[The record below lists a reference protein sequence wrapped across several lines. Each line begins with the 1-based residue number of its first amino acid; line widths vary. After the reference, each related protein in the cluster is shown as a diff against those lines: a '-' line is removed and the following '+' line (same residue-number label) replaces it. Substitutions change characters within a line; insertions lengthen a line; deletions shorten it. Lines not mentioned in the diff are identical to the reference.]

1 MQYFLQEVA
10 RDVYKKYGNALSGI
24 CLVFPNRRSGLFFK
38 RYLTGELEN
47 PIWSPEVLTISDLMQ
62 QFSGLQK
69 ADQLS
74 LIFMLYQVFKKEK
87 QSQEPFDEFYHWG
100 EMLLRD
106 FDDID
111 KYLVDPRDIFRNLAR
126 LKSLEDHFSYLTEE
140 QIESIRRFWDT
151 LNVSRLS
158 KEQNDFISIW
168 QVLYNVYFHFN
179 RVLDEQKQGYE
190 GKIYRAVTDRINSQK
205 LTPKH
210 DKYIFIGFNALTPVE
225 HRLFKELKQRE
236 KAVFY
241 WDYDHY
247 YLKDHEA
254 GSFIHQNMEHFQ
266 GEDLGVY
273 DGLKQ
278 DKHIQFVNTPYDISQ
293 AKILPDLLTDMPD
306 KYSSSPDK
314 TAIVLPE
321 EHLLLP
327 VLNSLPET
335 PGEVNVTMGYPVYST
350 PAFSFLL
357 TLIRLQENVKKQ
369 NGEVQFYYNDV
380 LSVLNHQYL
389 GIIRDEQVEQLIEQ
403 IHKHNKIYI
412 PSGELTVNNL
422 FRAVFA
428 LPESYESL
436 SDYLLDNYY
445 RFYTLLKQQNSG
457 ENYSLRME
465 LESIYYVYIAIK
477 RLKEIFKQHQANVKP
492 ATYLRILERVVK
504 NQSIPFQGEPLS
516 GIQVMG
522 LLETRTLDF
531 ENLIILSMNEGVF
544 PQAESTPS
552 FIPFSLRKGF
562 GLPTYEHNDAIYA
575 YYFYRLVQRA
585 KNITLVYNSGS
596 DGLKTGEMSRFMHQL
611 KFETNFDI
619 RERTVVSGIS
629 IPEARSVTVAK
640 TPEILDVLEKYNAIS
655 GSEKNFSP
663 SAINTYLMCS
673 LQFYYRYIAG
683 LKEPE
688 EVTENVDLPLFGSLL
703 HKAIQLLYEPYRM
716 DQNQI
721 SSDELK
727 KLERNDELIEA
738 RIMEAF
744 REEYFSDFPEDK
756 KINLSGKNLL
766 IKDII
771 YQYIKQFLKVEQK
784 FAPFLPLA
792 LEESCQTSVNF
803 GVDGKE
809 KSAVIKGDIDRVDE
823 HDAGIRIIDYKTGQ
837 PQQSYKDV
845 PSLFEKYGNHAA
857 LQALIYSRMYSEVH
871 GPQKKIVP
879 GLYFFRRI
887 YQDDFDWSVKMN
899 KHPVSYDE
907 VKVDLEEHLRSLLEE
922 IFDPEETFTQTDDRN
937 TCRFCPY
944 AKICR
949 RD

>member
-1 MQYFLQEVA
+1 MQYFLQEAA
-10 RDVYKKYGNALSGI
+10 RDVYRKYGDRLSDL
-24 CLVFPNRRSGLFFK
+24 CLVFPNRRAGLFFK
-38 RYLTGELEN
+38 RYLAGELKN
-47 PIWSPEVLTISDLMQ
+47 PVWSPEVLPISDLMQ

-74 LIFMLYQVFKKEK
+74 LVFMLHQVFKKEK

-111 KYLVDPRDIFRNLAR
+111 KYLADPRDVFRNLAQ
-126 LKSLEDHFSYLTEE
+126 LKSLEDHFSYLTKE

-151 LNVSRLS
+151 LNVGQLS

-168 QVLYNVYFHFN
+168 QVLYNVYFQFN
-179 RVLDEQKQGYE
+179 RILDEQKQAYE
-190 GKIYRAVTDRINSQK
+190 GKIYRAVMDRINSNK
-205 LTPKH
+205 LLPPH
-210 DKYIFIGFNALTPVE
+210 DMYIFIGFNALTPVE
-225 HRLFKELKQRE
+225 QQLFKELKQQE

-241 WDYDHY
+241 WDFDHF

-254 GSFIHQNMEHFQ
+254 GRFIRNNIEHFP
-266 GEDLGVY
+266 GADLGVY

-278 DKHIQFVNTPYDISQ
+278 DKSIQFINTPYDIAQ
-293 AKILPDLLTDMPD
+293 AKILPDLLTGMPEQDKEAPD
-306 KYSSSPDK
+306 KK
-314 TAIVLPE
+314 AIVLPD

-327 VLNSLPET
+327 VLNSLPESSVQ
-335 PGEVNVTMGYPVYST
+335 VNVTMGYPVYST

-357 TLIRLQENVKKQ
+357 TLIRLQENVKQQ

-389 GIIRDEQVEQLIEQ
+389 GIIRDEQVEKLIEG
-403 IHKHNKIYI
+403 IHEHNKIYI
-412 PSGELTVNNL
+412 PSHELTINNL
-422 FRAVFA
+422 FRSIFTS
-428 LPESYESL
+428 PESYESL

-445 RFYTLLKQQNSG
+445 QFYSLLKKRH
-457 ENYSLRME
+457 EEEDHPLRME
-465 LESIYYVYIAIK
+465 LESIYYVYLSIK
-477 RLKEIFKQHQANVKP
+477 RLKEIFKQHKAEVKP

-544 PQAESTPS
+544 PKAESTPS

-562 GLPTYEHNDAIYA
+562 GLPTYEYNDAMYA
-575 YYFYRLVQRA
+575 YYFYRLIQRA
-585 KNITLVYNSGS
+585 KNVTLVYNSGS

-619 RERTVVSGIS
+619 KERTVVSGLS
-629 IPEARSVTVAK
+629 IPEGKTVTIAK
-640 TPEILDVLEKYNAIS
+640 TPEILEILEKYNTYTLN
-655 GSEKNFSP
+655 EKSFSP
-663 SAINTYLMCS
+663 SAINTYLRCS

-703 HKAIQLLYEPYRM
+703 HRAIQLLYEPYRE
-716 DQNQI
+716 NKLQI
-721 SSDELK
+721 TREELK
-727 KLERNDELIEA
+727 KLEKNDDLIEA
-738 RIMEAF
+738 KIMDAF
-744 REEYFSDFPEDK
+744 REEYFSDFPANK

-771 YQYIKQFLKVEQK
+771 HQYIKQFLKVDQK
-784 FAPFLPLA
+784 FAPFLPLT
-792 LEESCQTSVNF
+792 LEDSCSTSVKF
-803 GVDGKE
+803 SVGGEE
-809 KSAVIKGDIDRVDE
+809 KNAMIQGDIDRVDE
-823 HDAGIRIIDYKTGQ
+823 NESGIRIIDYKTGQ
-837 PQQSYKDV
+837 PKQSFKEV
-845 PSLFEKYGNHAA
+845 PALFEKEGNHAA
-857 LQALIYSRMYSEVH
+857 LQALIYSRMYDELYESD
-871 GPQKKIVP
+871 KKVLP

-887 YQDDFDWSVKMN
+887 YQDDFDWRVKMN

-907 VKVDLEEHLRSLLEE
+907 VKVELEEHLRGLLEE
-922 IFDPEETFTQTDDRN
+922 IFDPDEVFAQTDDLN

>member
-24 CLVFPNRRSGLFFK
+24 CVVFPNQRPGLFFK
-38 RYLTGELEN
+38 RYLAGELKN
-47 PIWSPEVLTISDLMQ
+47 PVWSPEVLTISDLMQ
-62 QFSGLQK
+62 HLSGLQK

-87 QSQEPFDEFYHWG
+87 QSQESFDEFYHWG

-111 KYLVDPRDIFRNLAR
+111 KYLADPRDVFRNLAR

-151 LNVSRLS
+151 LNVSQLS

-168 QVLYNVYFHFN
+168 QVLYNVYFQFN
-179 RVLDEQKQGYE
+179 MLLDEHKQGYE
-190 GKIYRAVTDRINSQK
+190 GKIYRSVTDRINSQK
-205 LTPKH
+205 LTPEQ
-210 DKYIFIGFNALTPVE
+210 DKYIFVGFNALTPVE
-225 HRLFKELKQRE
+225 HRLFKELKQQG

-241 WDYDHY
+241 WDYDHF
-247 YLKDHEA
+247 YLNDHEA
-254 GSFIHQNMEHFQ
+254 GSFIQHNMEHFP
-266 GEDLGVY
+266 GEELGVY
-273 DGLKQ
+273 DGMKQ
-278 DKHIQFVNTPYDISQ
+278 DKHIRFVNTPYDISQ
-293 AKILPDLLTDMPD
+293 AKILPDLLTDMPQ
-306 KYSSSPDK
+306 KESHSPDK
-314 TAIVLPE
+314 TAIVLPD

-357 TLIRLQENVKKQ
+357 TLIRLQENVKQQ

-389 GIIRDEQVEQLIEQ
+389 GIIRDEEVEKLIEQ

-412 PSGELTVNNL
+412 PSGELTINNL

-445 RFYTLLKQQNSG
+445 RFYTLLKQQDEG
-457 ENYSLRME
+457 EDYSLRME

-477 RLKEIFKQHQANVKP
+477 RLKEVFQQHQANVKP

-531 ENLIILSMNEGVF
+531 ENLLILSMNEGVF
-544 PQAESTPS
+544 PKAESTPS

-575 YYFYRLVQRA
+575 YYFYRLIQRA
-585 KNITLVYNSGS
+585 KNITLVYNSGT
-596 DGLKTGEMSRFMHQL
+596 DGIKMGEMSRFMHQL

-619 RERTVVSGIS
+619 REKTVVSGIT
-629 IPEARSVTVAK
+629 IPEARPVTVAK
-640 TPEILDVLEKYNAIS
+640 TAEILDVLENYNAIS
-655 GSEKNFSP
+655 GGEKSFSP
-663 SAINTYLMCS
+663 SAINTYLRCS

-703 HKAIQLLYEPYRM
+703 HKAIQLLYEPYR
-716 DQNQI
+716 QNKSRI
-721 SSDELK
+721 TSEELK
-727 KLERNDELIEA
+727 KLERNDDLIEA

-744 REEYFSDFPEDK
+744 REEYFSDFPADK

-771 YQYIKQFLKVEQK
+771 FQYIKQFLKVEQK
-784 FAPFLPLA
+784 FAPFIPIS
-792 LEESCQTSVNF
+792 LEETWKTSVEF
-803 GVDGKE
+803 AVDGEDKN
-809 KSAVIKGDIDRVDE
+809 VLIQGDIDRVDE
-823 HDAGIRIIDYKTGQ
+823 NGSGIRIIDYKTGQ
-837 PQQSYKDV
+837 PKQSFKDV
-845 PSLFEKYGNHAA
+845 PSLFEEYGNHAA

-899 KHPVSYDE
+899 KKQVAYDE
-907 VKVDLEEHLRSLLEE
+907 IKVELEEHLRAVLSE
-922 IFDPEETFTQTDDRN
+922 IFDPGETFTQTDDLN

-944 AKICR
+944 ARICR

>member
-10 RDVYKKYGNALSGI
+10 RDVYKKYGDVFSDI

-38 RYLTGELEN
+38 RYLAGELKN
-47 PIWSPEVLTISDLMQ
+47 PVWSPEVLPISDLMQ

-69 ADQLS
+69 ADQIS
-74 LIFMLYQVFKKEK
+74 LIFMLHQVFKKEK
-87 QSQEPFDEFYHWG
+87 QSQESFDEFYHWG

-111 KYLVDPRDIFRNLAR
+111 KYLVEPRDVFRNLAR

-158 KEQNDFISIW
+158 KEQNDFIGIW
-168 QVLYNVYFHFN
+168 QVLYNVYFQFN
-179 RVLDEQKQGYE
+179 MMLDEKKQAYE

-205 LTPKH
+205 LAPEQ

-225 HRLFKELKQRE
+225 HRLFKELKQQG

-247 YLKDHEA
+247 YLNDHEA
-254 GSFIHQNMEHFQ
+254 GSFIHHNMEHFP

-278 DKHIQFVNTPYDISQ
+278 DKNIQFINTPYDISQ
-293 AKILPDLLTDMPD
+293 AKILPDLLKDMPD
-306 KYSSSPDK
+306 KESHSPDK
-314 TAIVLPE
+314 TAIVLPD

-369 NGEVQFYYNDV
+369 NGEDQFYYNDV

-389 GIIRDEQVEQLIEQ
+389 DIIRDEQVEQLIEQ

-412 PSGELTVNNL
+412 PSPELTINNL
-422 FRAVFA
+422 FRSVFT

-445 RFYTLLKQQNSG
+445 RFYTLLKQQEEG
-457 ENYSLRME
+457 DDYPLRME

-477 RLKEIFKQHQANVKP
+477 RLKEVFQQHQANVKP
-492 ATYLRILERVVK
+492 EIYLRILDRVVK
-504 NQSIPFQGEPLS
+504 SQSIPFQGEPLS

-522 LLETRTLDF
+522 LLETRTIDF
-531 ENLIILSMNEGVF
+531 ENLIVLSMNEGVF
-544 PQAESTPS
+544 PKAESTPS

-611 KFETNFDI
+611 KFETNLDI
-619 RERTVVSGIS
+619 RERTVVSAIS
-629 IPEARSVTVAK
+629 IPEARSVSVAK
-640 TPEILDVLEKYNAIS
+640 TPEILDILEQYNVTS
-655 GSEKNFSP
+655 GGEKSFSP
-663 SAINTYLMCS
+663 SAINTYLRCS

-703 HKAIQLLYEPYRM
+703 HKAIQLLYEPYR
-716 DQNQI
+716 QNKSRI
-721 SSDELK
+721 TSEELK
-727 KLERNDELIEA
+727 KMERNDDLIEA

-744 REEYFSDFPEDK
+744 REEYFSDFPADK

-771 YQYIKQFLKVEQK
+771 YQYIKQFLKVEQN
-784 FAPFLPLA
+784 FAPFLPLV
-792 LEESCQTSVNF
+792 LETSCQTSVNF
-803 GVDGKE
+803 GVDGEE
-809 KSAVIKGDIDRVDE
+809 KSVVIKGDIDRVDE
-823 HDAGIRIIDYKTGQ
+823 NGSGVRIIDYKTGQ
-837 PQQSYKDV
+837 PKQSFKDV

-857 LQALIYSRMYSEVH
+857 LQALIYSRMYNEAHDPS
-871 GPQKKIVP
+871 KKIVP

-899 KHPVSYDE
+899 KKPIVYDE
-907 VKVDLEEHLRSLLEE
+907 IKVELEEYLQGLLNE
-922 IFDPEETFTQTDDRN
+922 IFDPGETFTQTDDLN